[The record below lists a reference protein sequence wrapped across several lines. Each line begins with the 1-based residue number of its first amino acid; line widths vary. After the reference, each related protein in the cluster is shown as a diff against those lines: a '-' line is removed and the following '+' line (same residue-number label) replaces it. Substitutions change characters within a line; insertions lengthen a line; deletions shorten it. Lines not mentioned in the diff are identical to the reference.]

1 MTVDTWSFRIEAG
14 LEGVAEAHQF
24 IEFLGFMVL
33 LRAFPA
39 RHDTKHVASNVGQRQ
54 RRVFCV
60 RCPKVESHNQR
71 VAKPSYSGM
80 GTRNTPDHLK
90 LVTWDAIS

>member
-14 LEGVAEAHQF
+14 LEGMAEAHQF
-24 IEFLGFMVL
+24 IVFLGFMVL

-39 RHDTKHVASNVGQRQ
+39 RHDTKHLAKHIANNVGQRQ

-71 VAKPSYSGM
+71 VAKPS
-80 GTRNTPDHLK
+80 
-90 LVTWDAIS
+90 